1 MTELKVDATLEN
13 LERVLSFVE
22 ERLETC
28 SCSMKTIMQIQIAVE
43 EIYVNIASYAY
54 KEKKGEAIIK
64 IETDQEV
71 PQVSLTFEDYGD
83 PYNPDITLSAEE
95 RKIGGLGIYL
105 VKKSMDKVEYKYQDG
120 KNIFTIKKNL
130 K

>member
-54 KEKKGEAIIK
+54 KEKKGSAFSLKAFHQKVLEIGPAPFP
-64 IETDQEV
+64 V
-71 PQVSLTFEDYGD
+71 VSKYL
-83 PYNPDITLSAEE
+83 
-95 RKIGGLGIYL
+95 LG
-105 VKKSMDKVEYKYQDG
+105 K
-120 KNIFTIKKNL
+120 
-130 K
+130 